1 MIHIKVVRFI
11 HQKKSKMLN
20 SSQFFA
26 AQQKECEEEI
36 SLKSDVISRLESKTE
51 EISRLLIRL
60 NDMPPGT

>member
-1 MIHIKVVRFI
+1 MSESEADSFLYSYVNMI
-11 HQKKSKMLN
+11 
-20 SSQFFA
+20 QFFA

>member
-1 MIHIKVVRFI
+1 MSNFP
-11 HQKKSKMLN
+11 
-20 SSQFFA
+20 QFFA